1 MSERPL
7 GDIVNVVI
15 TRESRGI
22 TREGFGL
29 AAFVHTFPY
38 TVARETTITKS
49 GWAATLSALGITS
62 ASSGEDLAL
71 FTAVQDHFAQT
82 PSPNTA
88 YIINNQATRQDITV
102 TAYDVLTTYTIN
114 VIEPDGTSTPYTTIA
129 AGTVNDTAS
138 ALASAVD
145 AHALVSAVAAGADV
159 QITGDPITTLFYV
172 TASVSGGAGT
182 IDLVPSVGTYENMDT
197 SLTAAA
203 AVSDE
208 WYGLITVGTPGR
220 LLAQQTLVA
229 AWAETNKKLYIGCA
243 DVANIPDTTDG
254 ADSTT
259 IAAVIK
265 ANSYKQS
272 SCFYH
277 TNAVTEYTEAALL
290 GRCLPLFPGAT
301 NWTHKNLSGVTAGD
315 FTATQR
321 TNLEAKRCLF
331 YESFGGSAR
340 VQSGTDGQN
349 GYGDWI
355 DLTRLSN
362 WLESVI
368 TTDLA
373 SLLVTVEK
381 IPFTNAGA
389 RMVKGVIEAVMQEG
403 VDKGSISNDAGFE
416 PWCTVPDVGD
426 LATTYKATRVLP
438 DIKFGCY
445 ATGAINRLTPIT
457 GTLSI

>member
-7 GDIVNVVI
+7 GDIVNVLI
-15 TRESRGI
+15 TRASKGI
-22 TREGFGL
+22 SREGFGL
-29 AAFVHTFPY
+29 AALVATLPK
-38 TVARETTITKS
+38 TVTRETTLTKS
-49 GWAATLSALGITS
+49 AWATTLSGLGITS
-62 ASSGEDLAL
+62 ASTGDDLAL
-71 FTAVQDHFAQT
+71 YNATQDHFSQE

-88 YIINNQATRQDITV
+88 YLILNLATRQDITI

-114 VIEPDGTSTPYTTIA
+114 VIGADGTSTPYTTIA
-129 AGTVNDTAS
+129 AGTAPATAT
-138 ALASAVD
+138 ALAAAVG
-145 AHALVSAVAAGADV
+145 AHAEVTAVGVGSDV
-159 QITGDPITTLFYV
+159 QITTAGGLFYV
-172 TASVSGGAGT
+172 TGSVNAVGAGT
-182 IDLVPSVGTYENMDT
+182 IDAVPSVGTYENLDT

-208 WYGLITVGTPGR
+208 WYGLITVGTSGR
-220 LLAQQTLVA
+220 LLAQQTLVS
-229 AWAETNKKLYIGCA
+229 AWAETNKKLYIGCS
-243 DVANIPDTTDG
+243 DVANIKDTTDA

-265 ANSYKQS
+265 ANAYKQS

-277 TNAVTEYTEAALL
+277 EDAVTEYVDAALL
-290 GRCLPLFPGAT
+290 GRCLPLFPGTT
-301 NWTHKNLSGVTAGD
+301 NWTHKGLSSVTAGD

-331 YESFGGSAR
+331 YESFGGSGR
-340 VQSGTDGQN
+340 TQSGTDGQN

-362 WLESVI
+362 WLESTI
-368 TTDLA
+368 TVDLA

-381 IPFTNAGA
+381 IPYTNQGA

-403 VDKGSISNDAGFE
+403 VDKGAISNEPGFE
-416 PWCTVPDVGD
+416 PWCTVPDISDV
-426 LATTYKATRVLP
+426 ATATRAGRTLP

-445 ATGAINRLTPIT
+445 AAAAINRLNPIN
-457 GTLSI
+457 GTLSV